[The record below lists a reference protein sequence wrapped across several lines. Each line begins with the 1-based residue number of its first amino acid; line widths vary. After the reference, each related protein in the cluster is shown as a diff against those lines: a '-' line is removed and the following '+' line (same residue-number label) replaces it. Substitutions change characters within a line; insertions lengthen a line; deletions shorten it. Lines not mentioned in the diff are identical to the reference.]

1 MAGAT
6 HVVDSHRMTETQDQT
21 EEERRLERR
30 QERQGWL
37 LLIGGFALAG
47 CLVIAA
53 SFL

>member
-1 MAGAT
+1 M
-6 HVVDSHRMTETQDQT
+6 VDPHLMTETQDQT
-21 EEERRLERR
+21 EEERRIERR

-37 LLIGGFALAG
+37 LLSGGFALAG

>member
-1 MAGAT
+1 MAGAELVPDP
-6 HVVDSHRMTETQDQT
+6 HPMPETRDQT
-21 EEERRLERR
+21 EEERALERR

-47 CLVIAA
+47 LLVIGA